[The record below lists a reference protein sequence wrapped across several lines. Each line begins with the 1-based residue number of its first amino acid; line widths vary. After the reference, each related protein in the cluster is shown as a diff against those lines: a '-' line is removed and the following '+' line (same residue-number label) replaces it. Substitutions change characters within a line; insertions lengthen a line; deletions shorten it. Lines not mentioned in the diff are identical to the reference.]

1 MLHRS
6 SSAQSRH
13 DPFLYYT
20 LERTLSI
27 VSRIS
32 IYSSPTSVEGLPL
45 STSQLSLLAT
55 VANISLSLSFRTM
68 PVATLV
74 YDRNG
79 EYLSD
84 TKDHAYIFKGDQYWK
99 WDLKNDKAVDSY
111 PRKISDKWPGLPND
125 VDATLTYDINGPYKS
140 WAKHSVYMFK
150 GDQYWKWNLNDNKVG
165 PQHPKYISDGF
176 PGLPNDIDAT
186 LTFDINGPC
195 PAHAKNY
202 AYIFKGDK
210 YWKWDLKTHEIVKF
224 YPRKISNGFP
234 GLPSD
239 IDATLTYDRN
249 GPYPPSTTDFAFIFK
264 GDKYWKYS
272 IQEDKT
278 VEGPKSIS
286 DGFPGLPAFCRKRQ
300 DVYDDTNQVKGM
312 RGQKIYGDTDQGDDR
327 LGLRTIAEVLAE
339 SLVFADSVPPLVL
352 GILGMWGRG
361 KSYFFNLMLDHLI
374 GIQKSPANSSLFAGH
389 IYVIKFDAWTF
400 SKGGNIWSS
409 LMIQI
414 LKSLNEQ
421 LQFEDALK
429 ENGLI
434 DKVSTIE
441 VFFRTLSRQ
450 EIKYMQDNQE
460 VLIN

>member
-1 MLHRS
+1 
-6 SSAQSRH
+6 
-13 DPFLYYT
+13 
-20 LERTLSI
+20 
-27 VSRIS
+27 
-32 IYSSPTSVEGLPL
+32 
-45 STSQLSLLAT
+45 
-55 VANISLSLSFRTM
+55 
-68 PVATLV
+68 
-74 YDRNG
+74 
-79 EYLSD
+79 
-84 TKDHAYIFKGDQYWK
+84 
-99 WDLKNDKAVDSY
+99 
-111 PRKISDKWPGLPND
+111 
-125 VDATLTYDINGPYKS
+125 
-140 WAKHSVYMFK
+140 
-150 GDQYWKWNLNDNKVG
+150 
-165 PQHPKYISDGF
+165 
-176 PGLPNDIDAT
+176 
-186 LTFDINGPC
+186 
-195 PAHAKNY
+195 
-202 AYIFKGDK
+202 
-210 YWKWDLKTHEIVKF
+210 
-224 YPRKISNGFP
+224 
-234 GLPSD
+234 
-239 IDATLTYDRN
+239 
-249 GPYPPSTTDFAFIFK
+249 
-264 GDKYWKYS
+264 
-272 IQEDKT
+272 
-278 VEGPKSIS
+278 
-286 DGFPGLPAFCRKRQ
+286 
-300 DVYDDTNQVKGM
+300 M